1 MNDRRLAP
9 AGGRAAGWQQ
19 RLQQFI
25 QRRVLYHLVLCATS
39 LLFALPIIWL
49 IATSFKTDAQVV
61 SSDTLAEFFVPNPV
75 AWDNYGRAMARIP
88 LWRYLGNTILV
99 TSLSI
104 LGTALASSLVAFA
117 FARYRWPGREAMFLL
132 LLSTMMLPPQV
143 TMVPVYLIFAKLGLV
158 DTLTPLWLPSL
169 FGTAFYIFLLRQF
182 FKGLPREL
190 FEAAEIDGAS
200 SWRTYFTIALPL
212 VRPALIAVIILQFMA
227 SWNDFLNPL
236 IYLQDQALYTLSL
249 GLQAF
254 SSRYGETEWG
264 PLTAASL
271 LMIIPVFTLFFTA
284 QKYFIQGI
292 ALAGMKE

>member
-9 AGGRAAGWQQ
+9 AGGAAAGWQQ
-19 RLQQFI
+19 RLQQLI

-61 SSDTLAEFFVPNPV
+61 SSDTLLEFFVPNPV
-75 AWDNYGRAMARIP
+75 AWDNYSRAMARIP
-88 LWRYLGNTILV
+88 LWRYLGNTALV
-99 TSLSI
+99 TGLSI

-117 FARYRWPGREAMFLL
+117 FARYRWPGRDAMFLL

-143 TMVPVYLIFAKLGLV
+143 TMIPVYLIFARLGLV
-158 DTLTPLWLPSL
+158 DTFTPLWLPSL
-169 FGTAFYIFLLRQF
+169 FGTAFYIFLLRQS

-200 SWRTYFTIALPL
+200 PWRTFFTIALPL

-227 SWNDFLNPL
+227 SWNDFLTPL

-271 LMIIPVFTLFFTA
+271 LMIIPVFTLFFAA